1 MSPPAF
7 TGRGRQIVI
16 PADDIA
22 AALRIVAIDEGAPG
36 ADDEIDYLDAVAVAR
51 ALLAVGGHAPRR
63 DWTLARAVHLFVGLA
78 IALTGAIFTVLML
91 LPEGGR

>member
-1 MSPPAF
+1 MKPHLKDV
-7 TGRGRQIVI
+7 QVVI

-51 ALLAVGGHAPRR
+51 ALLAVGGHAPRTE
-63 DWTLARAVHLFVGLA
+63 WTFWDSVQLFIWLAA
-78 IALTGAIFTVLML
+78 ALIGGIFTWLML
-91 LPEGGR
+91 LPPGGL